1 MAAITSI
8 VYQPLDR
15 KYEDRL
21 GNYIRES
28 ADAVTLVVDV
38 GIEGDQKGNHHPER
52 NLNILSQEWLTE
64 KSKEGYR
71 TAPGEFGE
79 QMIVSGLA
87 VETLQKGVQIRL
99 GSEAVIEVTKPRTGC
114 DRLVAAQGK
123 SIAGIGAIGI
133 LAKVVKGGAV
143 RVGDAVQVLEQP
155 G

>member
-1 MAAITSI
+1 MAVITSI

-15 KYEDRL
+15 NYTDRL

-28 ADAVTLVVDV
+28 ADAVNLVVDV
-38 GIEGDQKGNHHPER
+38 GIEGDQKGSHHPER
-52 NLNILSQEWLTE
+52 NLNILSQEWLAE
-64 KSKEGYR
+64 KSGEGYR

-87 VETLQKGVQIRL
+87 VETLQKGVQLQL
-99 GSEAVIEVTKPRTGC
+99 GAEAVVEVTKPRTGC

-133 LAKVVKGGAV
+133 LAKVVKSGAV
-143 RVGDAVQVLEQP
+143 RVGDVVQVLEQP